1 MSKIF
6 ERCCQC
12 VDSVFIDWEKTRL
25 STKEKRNIEE
35 CEVWGIV
42 HLALYILDNNEY
54 FAFKRYIYEKHGY
67 DPGGVLSGQI
77 KIDEILNK

>member
-25 STKEKRNIEE
+25 STEEKRNIEE
-35 CEVWGIV
+35 YEAWGIV
-42 HLALYILDNNEY
+42 HLALYILDTNEY